1 MHGVAGTVFRIINKR
16 KFNMVSCRIG
26 LEYKYDFSAPKFRTA
41 FAFLERKDLMDLPLG
56 WIELENGVRA
66 SVQSYTSING
76 DEGFYETHE
85 KFFDIQYVVKG
96 KEYIGVTVR
105 DGLSVKTPY
114 DESGDITFYNDPE
127 RKESMVYLEDGDYII
142 LAPEDAHKPRLAA
155 GEKME
160 IRKIVVKVPV

>member
-1 MHGVAGTVFRIINKR
+1 
-16 KFNMVSCRIG
+16 MVSNKIG
-26 LEYKYDFSAPKFRTA
+26 LEYKYDFNAPKFRTA

-56 WIELENGVRA
+56 WIELDNCVRA
-66 SVQSYTSING
+66 SVQGYESISP

-96 KEYIGVTVR
+96 KEYVGVTVR
-105 DGLSVKTPY
+105 DDLEVKTPY
-114 DESGDITFYNDPE
+114 DEQGDITFYFDPE